1 MNVNWTGD
9 SGRVYGME
17 LCELGRAFA
26 TNPGVYIFC
35 KPEAHGK
42 WAQIYVGETEDFND
56 RLNVNLANHDLLGLH
71 HPARTGNKHLLP
83 VFHGGKAVRTAIE
96 TDLRVALHPPCNHSN

>member
-35 KPEAHGK
+35 KPKAHGK

-56 RLNVNLANHDLLGLH
+56 RLNVNLANHDRCDCIILRERATNICCL
-71 HPARTGNKHLLP
+71 T
-83 VFHGGKAVRTAIE
+83 VYGGKAVRTAIE
-96 TDLRVALHPPCNHSN
+96 TDLRLALHPPCNHSN